1 MVFLRKSCGVC
12 KYTDIL
18 VDRVLSTM
26 FTADARFVLS
36 GSDDGNVRIWKAKA
50 HEKLGIVTARERA
63 AIEYR
68 DSLKDKWKM
77 DTQVNKVSRY
87 ALNYSGFS
95 DSLLNARDCTQD
107 PPYTETSIQGCR
119 TQEDHVG
126 RSTCQGGEKKKT
138 HEGGREQTQGRE
150 KENRCGRA
158 DLSGTALFLSFSR
171 HAILMVVFAYGCT
184 ILCNSYFPV
193 ALSEFSPKV

>member
-1 MVFLRKSCGVC
+1 
-12 KYTDIL
+12 
-18 VDRVLSTM
+18 M

-87 ALNYSGFS
+87 ALIPQVPLQ
-95 DSLLNARDCTQD
+95 DSLLNA
-107 PPYTETSIQGCR
+107 
-119 TQEDHVG
+119 
-126 RSTCQGGEKKKT
+126 
-138 HEGGREQTQGRE
+138 
-150 KENRCGRA
+150 
-158 DLSGTALFLSFSR
+158 
-171 HAILMVVFAYGCT
+171 
-184 ILCNSYFPV
+184 
-193 ALSEFSPKV
+193 

>member
-1 MVFLRKSCGVC
+1 MVLLRKSCGVC
-12 KYTDIL
+12 KYTDVL
-18 VDRVLSTM
+18 VGRVLSTM

-87 ALNYSGFS
+87 ALLSSGFLTVYS
-95 DSLLNARDCTQD
+95 KL
-107 PPYTETSIQGCR
+107 ETISR
-119 TQEDHVG
+119 TRHIPRPVYKAAELKRTMLDAQRVKEERRRKHT
-126 RSTCQGGEKKKT
+126 RAGESKPKAERKKIVVA
-138 HEGGREQTQGRE
+138 EQT
-150 KENRCGRA
+150 
-158 DLSGTALFLSFSR
+158 
-171 HAILMVVFAYGCT
+171 
-184 ILCNSYFPV
+184 
-193 ALSEFSPKV
+193 

>member
-1 MVFLRKSCGVC
+1 
-12 KYTDIL
+12 
-18 VDRVLSTM
+18 M

-87 ALNYSGFS
+87 VPL
-95 DSLLNARDCTQD
+95 
-107 PPYTETSIQGCR
+107 
-119 TQEDHVG
+119 
-126 RSTCQGGEKKKT
+126 
-138 HEGGREQTQGRE
+138 
-150 KENRCGRA
+150 
-158 DLSGTALFLSFSR
+158 
-171 HAILMVVFAYGCT
+171 
-184 ILCNSYFPV
+184 YFFYW
-193 ALSEFSPKV
+193 LIIECL